1 MSPSIKSA
9 ASLRDE
15 LRRIIT
21 SGSLRPGERL
31 PTEREL
37 SGRFGV
43 ARNTVRRA
51 LDELSR
57 DGLIARHIGR
67 GTFVAGGA
75 PLGRIHTL
83 FDDPAVNAGT
93 LDVIDARLALEPAIA
108 EMVVQRAREEDFEK
122 LAQILQRADAA
133 SDWREFESH
142 DARFHHG
149 IAALCGNK
157 SLLNMTDALARARL
171 ERRWVDV
178 KARTLDAERRAQLQA
193 AHYRILD
200 GLRQRDVSRAREAIR
215 AHLLDVR
222 AHFADHD
229 GG

>member
-1 MSPSIKSA
+1 MKSA

-37 SGRFGV
+37 SSTFGV

-51 LDELSR
+51 LDDLSR
-57 DGLIARHIGR
+57 SGLIARHIGR

-75 PLGRIHTL
+75 PLGRAHML
-83 FDDPAVNAGT
+83 FNDPAVAAGA
-93 LDVIDARLALEPAIA
+93 LDVIEARLALEPALV
-108 EMVVQRAREEDFEK
+108 ELVLQRATDEDFEE
-122 LAQILQRADAA
+122 LEDILKRADNVT
-133 SDWREFESH
+133 DWREFESY
-142 DARFHHG
+142 DARFHR
-149 IAALCGNK
+149 AVAELASNK
-157 SLLNMTDALARARL
+157 MLLNIADDLARIRL
-171 ERRWVDV
+171 EPGWADV
-178 KARTLDAERRAQLQA
+178 KARTLDAKRRGEIQA

-200 GLRQRDVSRAREAIR
+200 GLRSRDADRAREAVR

-222 AHFADHD
+222 EHFFAAEAS
-229 GG
+229 